1 MLFRSI
7 TIVPADPSA
16 ARLASRDATTL
27 ATDLR
32 NAELKRS
39 VLGASA
45 LVGETLGNLKML
57 KRAVDETPNADS
69 ALIKRVRTVEQRLL
83 DLRETLAGDPTLARR
98 NEHAPPSLLERL
110 STLGDAWSGTLEPA
124 TPAQLGQVE
133 IVRGEFG
140 KILSQL
146 QQLYE
151 NEFRGLEA
159 AAERAGVPWTSG
171 RMPTLPYV
179 P

>member
-1 MLFRSI
+1 V
-7 TIVPADPSA
+7 VPADPAA
-16 ARLASRDATTL
+16 ARLASRDSLTL

-45 LVGETLGNLKML
+45 LVRETLTNLTML
-57 KRAVDETPNADS
+57 KRAVDETPNADTS
-69 ALIKRVRTVEQRLL
+69 LIRRVRTVEQKLL
-83 DLRETLAGDPTLARR
+83 DMREELSGDPTVARR
-98 NEHAPPSLLERL
+98 NENSPPSLLERL
-110 STLGDAWSGTLEPA
+110 GKLGDAWGGTLEPA
-124 TPAQLGQVE
+124 TASQLGQVD

-140 KILSQL
+140 RILAQL
-146 QQLYE
+146 RQLYE
-151 NEFRGLEA
+151 NDFQGLQA

-171 RMPTLPYV
+171 RMPSLPYV

>member
-1 MLFRSI
+1 M
-7 TIVPADPSA
+7 
-16 ARLASRDATTL
+16 SRTAINQYVKNRTAT
-27 ATDLR
+27 
-32 NAELKRS
+32 
-39 VLGASA
+39 
-45 LVGETLGNLKML
+45 
-57 KRAVDETPNADS
+57 
-69 ALIKRVRTVEQRLL
+69 
-83 DLRETLAGDPTLARR
+83 
-98 NEHAPPSLLERL
+98 
-110 STLGDAWSGTLEPA
+110 A